1 TFEST
6 QKRIPGGYRR
16 LLQRPSNYNWGLQAL
31 AAAPLQLQLVRRFF
45 VSPSHSPWEALCEA
59 LLSRLKSASQGAT
72 GACCSAPPT
81 TTGEAI
87 LCLTLSLSLGGTLCF
102 LRHTSSPTPPPAPTS
117 ITLSLPASPTL
128 SPLPSQVIPP
138 LFPSPPHSPTLVT
151 GECWLTGA
159 PHNDAPAVVEAAH
172 VYYGFKQPGYKG
184 ALKQAQR
191 GEEKAGVAAGGAALS
206 GVDAATGE
214 AGAGGEAAGAVPAVV
229 VLASSDGVWL
239 GRDELE
245 RLGIGEGPIG
255 ALVEGGDGEEGGPE
269 RGEAEAGAAT
279 EDGEKAEGIVE
290 SEMENGNEDGGD
302 EKEKVKQGE
311 KDAGAGSG
319 EGKEQAAGRRGERGV
334 EGAAQ
339 EGVRVALQVE
349 FTLPASG
356 YATMAIRELL
366 KASTAVS
373 ASSLPC
379 YMMHF

>member
-1 TFEST
+1 MHAHTLHRTLIRCTARSYAAPPAHTLHPRSCAAPPAHTLQVECAQVEQLGMLLAET
-6 QKRIPGGYRR
+6 DLDRIAAAALASPHAPAAPG
-16 LLQRPSNYNWGLQAL
+16 PTPPTS
-31 AAAPLQLQLVRRFF
+31 AAAP
-45 VSPSHSPWEALCEA
+45 A
-59 LLSRLKSASQGAT
+59 SATPAVAADSSSAAAAGAAGT
-72 GACCSAPPT
+72 DAPPPPAAT
-81 TTGEAI
+81 ASGDV
-87 LCLTLSLSLGGTLCF
+87 G
-102 LRHTSSPTPPPAPTS
+102 TPPPAPAAATASGDAAATS
-117 ITLSLPASPTL
+117 GS
-128 SPLPSQVIPP
+128 
-138 LFPSPPHSPTLVT
+138 
-151 GECWLTGA
+151 
-159 PHNDAPAVVEAAH
+159 DAPAVVEAAH

-191 GEEKAGVAAGGAALS
+191 GEEKAGVTAGGAALS
-206 GVDAATGE
+206 GVEAATGE

-229 VLASSDGVWL
+229 VLASSDGVRL

-269 RGEAEAGAAT
+269 RGEAEAGVAT

-339 EGVRVALQVE
+339 EDVRVALQVE

-379 YMMHF
+379 YMLHF